1 MNRRQATIWMISLV
15 LACGL
20 GAWAGY
26 RYAGR
31 GVQAPVAT
39 RSTAVSGARRILYWY
54 DPMVPDQHFAKPGK
68 SPFMDMPLQPK
79 YADMAGAPHAVHI
92 DPAMS
97 ESLAVR
103 ETTVRRGMLRQRV
116 DAPAIIAWDD
126 RMQAVVQLRTA
137 AFVERVYGRSVG
149 DRVGRGAPLAQ
160 VLVPDWAGAQQE
172 YLAARATGDAELA
185 AAARERLMLLGMNA
199 AQIAQVDRSGQVQAR
214 ITLTAPLAGVL
225 QEVNVRTGMAL
236 SAGATV
242 ARINAV
248 DPVWVEAEVPEA
260 QASQVRVGQV
270 MQVRLASAPGT
281 VRQGKVIEVLPEVAA
296 DTRSVRVRVQLPN
309 ADEALRPGMYAT
321 IRLKNPMGP
330 AGVLVPAEAVIHT
343 GTRDVVILSL
353 HGGQRF
359 VPVEVKTG
367 GQGGDEVLVLS
378 GLQPGQRIVR
388 SGEFLIDS
396 EASLTGVLARM
407 NSAGAPH
414 VMPAMVTPPATH
426 AVTTRAM
433 PPGMA
438 MPAGGAQP

>member
-1 MNRRQATIWMISLV
+1 MNRRQAMIWGLSLV
-15 LACGL
+15 LASGV

-31 GVQAPVAT
+31 VAQSPAAA
-39 RSTAVSGARRILYWY
+39 RSAAVGGARRILYWY

-79 YADMAGAPHAVHI
+79 YADVAGAPHAVRI

-103 ETTVRRGMLRQRV
+103 ETTARRGMLRQQV

-126 RMQAVVQLRTA
+126 RMQAVVQMRA
-137 AFVERVYGRSVG
+137 AGFVERVYDHSVG
-149 DRVGRGAPLAQ
+149 DLVGRGAPLVQ

-185 AAARERLMLLGMNA
+185 AAARERLVLLGMSA
-199 AQIAQVDRSGQVQAR
+199 PQIAQVERSGQVRAR
-214 ITLTAPLAGVL
+214 ITLTAPEAGVL
-225 QEVNVRTGMAL
+225 QEVDVRTGMTL
-236 SAGATV
+236 PAGATV

-270 MQVRLASAPGT
+270 MQVRLVSAPGA
-281 VRQGKVIEVLPEVAA
+281 VRQGKVIKVLPEVAA
-296 DTRSVRVRVQLPN
+296 GTRSVRVRVQLPN
-309 ADEALRPGMYAT
+309 ADEALRPGMYAS
-321 IRLKNPMGP
+321 IRLENPLGP
-330 AGVLVPAEAVIHT
+330 VGVLVPAEAVIHT

-359 VPVEVKTG
+359 VPVEVRTG
-367 GQGGDEVLVLS
+367 GQAGDAMLVLS

-407 NSAGAPH
+407 NMAGARH
-414 VMPAMVTPPATH
+414 PAMATPPATH
-426 AVTTRAM
+426 TAVTRAM
-433 PPGMA
+433 PPGMV
-438 MPAGGAQP
+438 MPAPGAQP